1 MAEAVFSVDVWL
13 SGREYLRAV
22 QSCFASPRNVER
34 AGDYTGF
41 LFSLQLRWISSQ
53 KRLWQQQQMG
63 ILALS
68 SNQRKNNGSSCQ
80 TQQKVCLSLI
90 PYKQTES

>member
-41 LFSLQLRWISSQ
+41 LFSLQLRWIPLAELSKEAVATATDGNISS
-53 KRLWQQQQMG
+53 L
-63 ILALS
+63 
-68 SNQRKNNGSSCQ
+68 
-80 TQQKVCLSLI
+80 
-90 PYKQTES
+90 